1 MDKRGGKIP
10 AGRGQALPA
19 MGAALACLWLSG
31 SLSGCGPLVRPYY
44 NRNLGGYMQPDP
56 SVTPTA
62 SIPASLNAAKYD
74 SGANGGLRRAAD
86 SWLGVPYRFG
96 GQSRSG
102 IDCSG
107 FVRQI
112 FADVY
117 GMQLPH
123 NSSAMYKLGKPVSR
137 SDLKPGDLV
146 FFKRMGYIDHSGIYM
161 GGNWFI
167 HSASSVGVA
176 YSALNA
182 PYFGDHYAGA
192 RRLVD
197 AP

>member
-1 MDKRGGKIP
+1 M
-10 AGRGQALPA
+10 
-19 MGAALACLWLSG
+19 LA
-31 SLSGCGPLVRPYY
+31 GCGPLVRPYY
-44 NRNLGGYMQPDP
+44 NRDMGGYLQPDP
-56 SVTPTA
+56 ATTPTA
-62 SIPASLNAAKYD
+62 RIPASLKNAGYQD
-74 SGANGGLRRAAD
+74 DEDRGLRRAAD

-96 GQSRSG
+96 GQGRSG

-107 FVRQI
+107 FVRRI
-112 FADVY
+112 FAEVY
-117 GMQLPH
+117 GMELPH
-123 NSSAMYKLGKPVSR
+123 NSSAMYKLGTPVSR
-137 SDLKPGDLV
+137 PDLKPGDLV
-146 FFKRMGYIDHSGIYM
+146 FFKRLGYIDHSGIYM
-161 GGNWFI
+161 GNNWFI

>member
-1 MDKRGGKIP
+1 MGGT
-10 AGRGQALPA
+10 AFLSALMPL
-19 MGAALACLWLSG
+19 GLLLF
-31 SLSGCGPLVRPYY
+31 LTGCGPLVRPYY
-44 NRNLGGYMQPDP
+44 NRDMGGYLQPDP
-56 SVTPTA
+56 ALTPTA
-62 SIPASLNAAKYD
+62 RIPAALKDAGYGND
-74 SGANGGLRRAAD
+74 GLRRAAD

-107 FVRQI
+107 FIRQI

-117 GMQLPH
+117 GVRLPH
-123 NSSAMYKLGKPVSR
+123 NSSAIYKLGKPVSR
-137 SDLKPGDLV
+137 SDLQPGDVV
-146 FFKRMGYIDHSGIYM
+146 FFKRLGYIDHSGIYM
-161 GGNWFI
+161 GKNWFI

>member
-1 MDKRGGKIP
+1 M
-10 AGRGQALPA
+10 
-19 MGAALACLWLSG
+19 
-31 SLSGCGPLVRPYY
+31 
-44 NRNLGGYMQPDP
+44 GGYLQPDP
-56 SVTPTA
+56 ATTPTA
-62 SIPASLNAAKYD
+62 TIPEPLKNAGYQD
-74 SGANGGLRRAAD
+74 DEDRGLRRTAD

-137 SDLKPGDLV
+137 SELKPGDLV
-146 FFKRMGYIDHSGIYM
+146 FFRQMGYIDHSGIYM

-167 HSASSVGVA
+167 HSATSVGVS

-192 RRLVD
+192 RRLLEV
-197 AP
+197 P